1 MHTSTKHHHSHFHLT
16 TTHTMN
22 DITERI
28 ETIGATK
35 GGAKEY
41 IDFLHS
47 LTTSSDLI
55 PFAKAII
62 QIPDGAIVARP
73 VLAEF
78 VNYTKTQQAVR
89 EEVLNA
95 TLEIL
100 KEKTIIFEEQEF
112 LAREALAEVYEE
124 QGEYTNAA
132 RVLQGMR
139 LESGQQHISDDKKVA
154 IYVRIIRMLLED
166 EDDAGAETYLNK
178 CSLLI
183 NKCSDPAQKVHFKM
197 SQARIF
203 DNRRKFLDA
212 TRKYYEMSLEEAV
225 DVEDRQG
232 CLHAATKTV
241 ILSPAGPTRQRVVTA
256 LYKDERSN
264 QLSTFKIL
272 EQLYEN
278 RILDQEDVK
287 KFAEELEPHQLA
299 LMSDGVTVLDRAVLE
314 HNLLAISR
322 VFSCISF
329 PRVAALIGME
339 LPQAED
345 TVAKMITQGRLSGRI
360 DQVSG
365 FVHFDSEKSNLNVR
379 QKALVRLDEVADSIE
394 RITAA
399 A

>member
-1 MHTSTKHHHSHFHLT
+1 MSVSQK
-16 TTHTMN
+16 
-22 DITERI
+22 I
-28 ETIGATK
+28 EAIAAAKT
-35 GGAKEY
+35 GAKDY
-41 IDFLHS
+41 IDYLHS
-47 LTTSSDLI
+47 LSSPDELI
-55 PFAKAII
+55 AFAKEIV

-78 VNYTKTQQAVR
+78 VTHTKSLADVR
-89 EEVLNA
+89 EDVLVA
-95 TLEIL
+95 TLDVL

-112 LAREALAEVYEE
+112 LAREALAEVYE
-124 QGEYTNAA
+124 QQSEYTKAA

-139 LESGQQHISDDKKVA
+139 LDSGQQHITDDQKVA
-154 IYVRIIRMLLED
+154 VYVRIVRMLLED

-178 CSLLI
+178 CALLI
-183 NKCSDPAQKVHFKM
+183 HKCSDPVQKVHFKL

-203 DNRRKFLDA
+203 DTRRKFLDA

-225 DVEDRQG
+225 DPEDRLQ
-232 CLHAATKTV
+232 CLLAASKTA
-241 ILSPAGPTRQRVVTA
+241 ILSPAGPLRQRVLTA
-256 LYKDERSN
+256 LYKDERSV
-264 QLSTFKIL
+264 QLPTFKVL

-287 KFAEELEPHQLA
+287 QFAEMLEPHQLA
-299 LMSDGVTVLDRAVLE
+299 LMGDGVTVLDRAVLE

-339 LPQAED
+339 LGQAED
-345 TVAKMITQGRLSGRI
+345 TVANMIIQGRLSGRI

-365 FVHFDSEKSNLNVR
+365 FVYFDSEKSQMNVR

-394 RITAA
+394 RIAA
-399 A
+399 